1 MAAAACARL
10 LALLP
15 ALCLALA
22 AADRE
27 EWYTAFVNVTYVD
40 PATARVRTERSEC
53 GRYGEQSPKR
63 EARGL
68 LAASL
73 SPRERQAC
81 RPGTRFAVPE
91 RAGAW
96 IALVAR
102 GNCTFAE
109 KIRHAAGQNASAV
122 VVMNV
127 GATNGNET
135 ITMPHLGTGW
145 PRAAFSRHFL
155 PEKLQVIWA
164 AVVSNL
170 EWTMKPSFG
179 LPNECLH
186 PEEFPR
192 RDLVSPTGPPD
203 V

>member
-1 MAAAACARL
+1 APCRGRMAAGARLLARL

-15 ALCLALA
+15 ALGLALA

-68 LAASL
+68 LAVAV
-73 SPRERQAC
+73 SPRERHAC

-96 IALVAR
+96 IALVAS

-122 VVMNV
+122 VVMNFTFKSKTEKV
-127 GATNGNET
+127 RNRNH
-135 ITMPHLGTGW
+135 IHRKQRW
-145 PRAAFSRHFL
+145 RA
-155 PEKLQVIWA
+155 
-164 AVVSNL
+164 
-170 EWTMKPSFG
+170 
-179 LPNECLH
+179 
-186 PEEFPR
+186 
-192 RDLVSPTGPPD
+192 
-203 V
+203 